1 MQQIISKVDGI
12 NEMAAR
18 SESQALLLLEKQ
30 TKLQEESLNNE
41 KEFLSMF
48 RSIAN
53 NLNQNHWMIISLF
66 FFICF
71 IIF

>member
-1 MQQIISKVDGI
+1 
-12 NEMAAR
+12 
-18 SESQALLLLEKQ
+18 
-30 TKLQEESLNNE
+30 
-41 KEFLSMF
+41 MF